1 MQQFISIL
9 KKELADYFFSPIAYI
24 VIVIFLFVTGWLF
37 FSTFFLFN
45 QATMRN
51 FFSLLPVIFSFVMP
65 AITMRLFSEEL
76 HQGSYEILVTLPL
89 THRDIIVGKFAA
101 AAVMTVAMLLP
112 TVAYPVSISF
122 MGDLDWGPVIGGY
135 MGAVLLGGTFSAVG
149 LFASSLTKN
158 QIVAFIVSTLICISI
173 TLVNEMLFFF
183 PTQVLDI
190 VQYLSAGFHFR
201 NISKGIL
208 DSRDIIYFVSVIF
221 ISLYATR
228 LSLAHKK

>member
-101 AAVMTVAMLLP
+101 AVVMTVAMLLP

>member
-1 MQQFISIL
+1 MRQFVSIL

-45 QATMRN
+45 QASMRN
-51 FFSLLPVIFSFVMP
+51 FFSLLPIIFSFVMP

-76 HQGSYEILVTLPL
+76 RQGSYELLITLPL
-89 THRDIIVGKFAA
+89 THRNIIVGKFAA
-101 AAVMTVAMLLP
+101 AVAMTVAMLFP
-112 TVAYPVSISF
+112 TVLYPITISF

-135 MGAVLLGGTFSAVG
+135 MGAVLLGGTFCAVG

-173 TLVNEMLFFF
+173 TLINEMLFFF
-183 PTQVLDI
+183 PTQVLDV
-190 VQYLSAGFHFR
+190 VQYLSADFHFR
-201 NISKGIL
+201 NISKGIV
-208 DSRDIIYFVSVIF
+208 DSRDLIYFVSVIF

-228 LSLAHKK
+228 LSLAHKE

>member
-1 MQQFISIL
+1 MRQFVSIL

-45 QATMRN
+45 QASMRN
-51 FFSLLPVIFSFVMP
+51 FFSLLPIIFSFVMP

-76 HQGSYEILVTLPL
+76 RQGSYELLITLPL
-89 THRDIIVGKFAA
+89 THRNIIVGKFAA
-101 AAVMTVAMLLP
+101 AVAMTVAMLFP
-112 TVAYPVSISF
+112 TVLYPVSISF

-135 MGAVLLGGTFSAVG
+135 MGAVLLGGTFCAVG

-173 TLVNEMLFFF
+173 TLINEMLFFF
-183 PTQVLDI
+183 PTQVLDV
-190 VQYLSAGFHFR
+190 VQYLSADFHFR
-201 NISKGIL
+201 NISKGIV
-208 DSRDIIYFVSVIF
+208 DSRDLIYFVSVIF

-228 LSLAHKK
+228 LSLAHKE

>member
-1 MQQFISIL
+1 MRQFVSIL

-45 QATMRN
+45 QASMRN
-51 FFSLLPVIFSFVMP
+51 FFSLLPIIFSFVMP

-76 HQGSYEILVTLPL
+76 RQGSYELLITLPL
-89 THRDIIVGKFAA
+89 THRNIIVGKFAA
-101 AAVMTVAMLLP
+101 AVAMTVAMLLP
-112 TVAYPVSISF
+112 TVLYPVTISF

-135 MGAVLLGGTFSAVG
+135 MGAVLLGGTFCAVG

-173 TLVNEMLFFF
+173 TLINEMLFFF
-183 PTQVLDI
+183 PTQVLDV

-201 NISKGIL
+201 NISKGIV
-208 DSRDIIYFVSVIF
+208 DSRDLIYFVSVIF

-228 LSLAHKK
+228 LSLAHKE

>member
-1 MQQFISIL
+1 MRQFVSIL

-45 QATMRN
+45 QASMRN
-51 FFSLLPVIFSFVMP
+51 FFSLLPIIFSFVMP

-76 HQGSYEILVTLPL
+76 RQGSYELLITLPL
-89 THRDIIVGKFAA
+89 THRNIIVGKFAA
-101 AAVMTVAMLLP
+101 AVAMTVAMLLP
-112 TVAYPVSISF
+112 TVLYPITISF

-135 MGAVLLGGTFSAVG
+135 MGAVLLGGTFCAVG

-173 TLVNEMLFFF
+173 TLINEMLFFF
-183 PTQVLDI
+183 PTQVLDV
-190 VQYLSAGFHFR
+190 VQYLSADFHFR
-201 NISKGIL
+201 NISKGIV
-208 DSRDIIYFVSVIF
+208 DSRDLIYFVSVIF

-228 LSLAHKK
+228 LSLAHKE

>member
-101 AAVMTVAMLLP
+101 AVVMTVGMLLP

>member
-1 MQQFISIL
+1 MRQFVSIL

-45 QATMRN
+45 QASMRN
-51 FFSLLPVIFSFVMP
+51 FFSLLPIIFSFVMP

-76 HQGSYEILVTLPL
+76 RQGSYELLITLPL
-89 THRDIIVGKFAA
+89 THRNIIVGKFAA
-101 AAVMTVAMLLP
+101 AVAMTVAMLFP
-112 TVAYPVSISF
+112 TVLYPVSINF

-135 MGAVLLGGTFSAVG
+135 MGAVLLGGTFCAVG

-173 TLVNEMLFFF
+173 TLINEMLFFF
-183 PTQVLDI
+183 PTQVLDV
-190 VQYLSAGFHFR
+190 VQYLSADFHFR
-201 NISKGIL
+201 NISKGIV
-208 DSRDIIYFVSVIF
+208 DSRDLIYFVSVIF

-228 LSLAHKK
+228 LSLAHKE